1 MNRISHVITCCLG
14 IIIKIK
20 HMNMIITPFFLQ
32 HNYMQKLF
40 NSSLLE
46 ELDTM
51 NVIHILR
58 MNFPK
63 NNQVPSSFN
72 NENDSPNHLAQE
84 TSSKISIG
92 RPAGFYQISSRI
104 LKVCFKC
111 LKIANFIKKCNKN
124 FYWTSSRN
132 ALLDIQYI
140 ESYRTSTRTED
151 LVDYKL
157 VL

>member
-72 NENDSPNHLAQE
+72 NENNSPNHLAQE

-92 RPAGFYQISSRI
+92 RLLESTRH
-104 LKVCFKC
+104 LVE
-111 LKIANFIKKCNKN
+111 LL
-124 FYWTSSRN
+124 YWM
-132 ALLDIQYI
+132 
-140 ESYRTSTRTED
+140 STRTED
-151 LVDYKL
+151 LADCFITFSSPLCHAKYKNTGD
-157 VL
+157 VYP